1 MLCFA
6 LTCLQC
12 EAVIG
17 RWNWPPIFAS
27 SEVEI
32 TFLAKRC
39 CCLFETHMHLRIR
52 GDVLP
57 FHVIIDVIGAAALP
71 SCSRSLR
78 AKQTLGSM
86 KSNQLR

>member
-17 RWNWPPIFAS
+17 RWNWPPIFA
-27 SEVEI
+27 
-32 TFLAKRC
+32 
-39 CCLFETHMHLRIR
+39 ETHMHLRIR

-57 FHVIIDVIGAAALP
+57 FHVIVDVIAFPPSLFGIRTSFRSLQEHSNPSLRP
-71 SCSRSLR
+71 SCP
-78 AKQTLGSM
+78 A
-86 KSNQLR
+86 